1 MVPSPQDKRQE
12 SARFMLQTSTI
23 AREIKITS
31 ERKREIG
38 ELEGE
43 GMHGEPGQP
52 VKLKGLMIFVEDSF
66 FFLQS
71 RVDSKIHDL
80 YAPEFARIFD
90 SFKLEKP

>member
-1 MVPSPQDKRQE
+1 
-12 SARFMLQTSTI
+12 MLQTSTI

-38 ELEGE
+38 ELEDSELEGE